1 MKKVLFNDELETISV
16 NSLKDTD
23 FIGVKMVGPNLRG
36 HILRININQYVI
48 NTITSNN
55 PYVGKIIF
63 SSISEALNFE
73 GIGEVVVFKSRKEL
87 LKWIIS

>member
-1 MKKVLFNDELETISV
+1 MKKVLFDDRLETISV

-36 HILRININQYVI
+36 HILRIDINQYII

-55 PYVGKIIF
+55 PYVRKIIF

-73 GIGEVVVFKSRKEL
+73 GVVEVFAFKSRKEL